1 MNNLEE
7 LEEEVRSEDWAEDYA
22 DGEDYGQ
29 VDEYDIT
36 ATPNDFNVLT
46 LFSFVEARLC

>member
-1 MNNLEE
+1 MDLEE
-7 LEEEVRSEDWAEDYA
+7 FENEVQLVDWTDDYA

-36 ATPNDFNVLT
+36 ATPNDFNV
-46 LFSFVEARLC
+46 